1 MLIRGLRILEP
12 LINEVEKIVQAS
24 VIIQRE

>member
-12 LINEVEKIVQAS
+12 QINEVEKIVQAS